1 MTNSVLQTWRKNW
14 PLLTVHLSVAV
25 VGYLIGRLLRGR
37 DG

>member
-1 MTNSVLQTWRKNW
+1 MTRSLPQTWRENS
-14 PLLTVHLSVAV
+14 PLLAVPLSAAV